1 MTAAVS
7 GNRTRKLGYLLETM
21 IKCKDIFRV
30 DELGLDIISAAKS
43 ILIRQQ
49 KVMMGESSTE
59 NEDMK
64 IQYKA
69 LQNQVRSLEQKIDIL
84 LKKLP

>member
-1 MTAAVS
+1 
-7 GNRTRKLGYLLETM
+7 M
-21 IKCKDIFRV
+21 ITCKDIFRV

>member
-1 MTAAVS
+1 
-7 GNRTRKLGYLLETM
+7 M
-21 IKCKDIFRV
+21 ITCKDIFRV
-30 DELGLDIISAAKS
+30 DELGLDIIAAAKS